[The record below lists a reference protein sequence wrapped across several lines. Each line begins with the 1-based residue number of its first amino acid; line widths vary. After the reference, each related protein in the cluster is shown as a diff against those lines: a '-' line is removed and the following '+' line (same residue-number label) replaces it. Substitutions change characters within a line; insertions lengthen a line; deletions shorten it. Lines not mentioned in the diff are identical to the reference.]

1 MNKKEIIMKKEKIIT
16 VSNIV
21 SHLHKIANPGLA
33 YDWDNVGLQIGNPE
47 QEVKKILLTLD
58 VTNNAVEKAINEK
71 ADLIISHHPIIYK
84 PIKKITNPLYLR
96 LIQNNISVYCAHT
109 NLDVVKKGVN
119 FALAEKL
126 GLINLEF
133 LSTETGAKLY
143 HVAVYVPQDSM
154 IEIAKAIFEAG
165 AGTIGNYKNCL
176 NDYEVS
182 GQFEPMEGSNPI
194 LGEQDKLE
202 KVVERKL
209 EFFVDSFNLQKVIS
223 AMKKVHP
230 YETPAYVVYPQERQS
245 ENYGLGLIGNL
256 KNKLTLRNFAEMV
269 KKNLN
274 APFVKLWLA
283 DKKQNTIISKV
294 AICGGSGSSLLQE
307 VYGRADVFVS
317 SGFNYHTLLDSKI
330 SLIDAG
336 HFYTENPV
344 IENLEKILA
353 DFKVEI
359 IHLKADE
366 HEIRKE
372 IIIMSGD

>member
-71 ADLIISHHPIIYK
+71 ADLIISHHPIILK

-126 GLINLEF
+126 SLKNLEF

-154 IEIAKAIFEAG
+154 IEVANAIFEAG

-182 GQFEPMEGSNPI
+182 GQFKPMEGSDPI
-194 LGEQDKLE
+194 LGKQDKLE

-209 EFFVDSFNLQKVIS
+209 EFFVDSFNLLKVIS
-223 AMKKVHP
+223 VMKKAHP
-230 YETPAYVVYPQERQS
+230 YETPAYAVYPQERQS

-256 KNKLTLRNFAEMV
+256 KNKLTLRNFAELI
-269 KKNLN
+269 KRRLN
-274 APFVKLWLA
+274 ASFVKLWLA
-283 DKKQNTIISKV
+283 DKKQDSLVQKV
-294 AICGGSGSSLLQE
+294 AICGGSGSSLIPQ
-307 VYGRADVFVS
+307 VYGRADVYVS
-317 SGFNYHTLLDSKI
+317 SGFNYHTLLNSKI
-330 SLIDAG
+330 SLKDA
-336 HFYTENPV
+336 
-344 IENLEKILA
+344 
-353 DFKVEI
+353 
-359 IHLKADE
+359 
-366 HEIRKE
+366 
-372 IIIMSGD
+372 

>member
-1 MNKKEIIMKKEKIIT
+1 MKNEKTT

-33 YDWDNVGLQIGNPE
+33 YDWDNVGLQIGNPD
-47 QEVKKILLTLD
+47 QEVEKILLTLD

-84 PIKKITNPLYLR
+84 PIKKITNSLYLR

-119 FALAEKL
+119 FPLAEKL
-126 GLINLEF
+126 GLNNLEF
-133 LSTETGAKLY
+133 LSAETGAKLY

-154 IEIAKAIFEAG
+154 IEVAKAIFKAG
-165 AGTIGNYKNCL
+165 AGTIDNYKNCL

-182 GQFEPMEGSNPI
+182 GQFKPMEGSNPI

-209 EFFVDSFNLQKVIS
+209 EFFVDSFKLQKVIS
-223 AMKKVHP
+223 AMKKAHP
-230 YETPAYVVYPQERQS
+230 YETPAYAVYPQERQS

-256 KNKLTLRNFAEMV
+256 KNKLTLRNFAEKV
-269 KKNLN
+269 KKNLG

-283 DKKQNTIISKV
+283 DKKQESLIQKV
-294 AICGGSGSSLLQE
+294 AICGGSGSSLLSQ
-307 VYGRADVFVS
+307 VYERADVFVS

-330 SLIDAG
+330 PLIDAG

-344 IENLEKILA
+344 LENLKKMLS
-353 DFKVEI
+353 DFDVEI
-359 IHLKADE
+359 IELKVDE
-366 HEIRKE
+366 HEIKKE
-372 IIIMSGD
+372 IIV

>member
-1 MNKKEIIMKKEKIIT
+1 MKKEKIIT

-71 ADLIISHHPIIYK
+71 ADLIISHHPIILK
-84 PIKKITNPLYLR
+84 PIKKITNSLYLR

-119 FALAEKL
+119 FTLAEKL
-126 GLINLEF
+126 GLKNLEF

-154 IEIAKAIFEAG
+154 IEIAKAIFKAG

-182 GQFEPMEGSNPI
+182 GQFKPMEGSDPI
-194 LGEQDKLE
+194 LGEHDKLE

-223 AMKKVHP
+223 VMKKAHP
-230 YETPAYVVYPQERQS
+230 YETPAYAVYPQERQS

-256 KNKLTLRNFAEMV
+256 KAKLTLRNFAEIV

-274 APFVKLWLA
+274 APFVKLWRA
-283 DKKQNTIISKV
+283 DKKLESLVQKV
-294 AICGGSGSSLLQE
+294 AICGGSGSSLIPQ
-307 VYGRADVFVS
+307 VYGRADVYVS

-330 SLIDAG
+330 PLIDAG

-344 IENLEKILA
+344 LENLEKMLA
-353 DFKVEI
+353 DFEVEI

-366 HEIRKE
+366 HEIKKE
-372 IIIMSGD
+372 MII

>member
-1 MNKKEIIMKKEKIIT
+1 MKKEQMIT
-16 VSNIV
+16 VSDIV

-33 YDWDNVGLQIGNPE
+33 FDWDNVGLQIGSPQ

-58 VTNNAVEKAINEK
+58 VTKNAVEKAIDEK
-71 ADLIISHHPIIYK
+71 ADLIISHHPIIFK
-84 PIKKITNPLYLR
+84 PIKKITNPLYLK

-126 GLINLEF
+126 GLNNLEF

-154 IEIAKAIFEAG
+154 IEIANAVFEAG
-165 AGTIGNYKNCL
+165 AGTIGNYTNCL

-182 GQFEPMEGSNPI
+182 GQYKPMEGSDPI

-223 AMKKVHP
+223 AMKKAHP
-230 YETPAYVVYPQERQS
+230 YETPAYAVYPQERQS
-245 ENYGLGLIGNL
+245 ENYGLGLIGELSKAVTL
-256 KNKLTLRNFAEMV
+256 KDFAEIV

-283 DKKQNTIISKV
+283 DKELESIVQKV
-294 AICGGSGSSLLQE
+294 AICGGSGSSLLPQ

-330 SLIDAG
+330 PLIDAG

-344 IENLEKILA
+344 LKNLREMLA
-353 DFKVEI
+353 DFDVEI
-359 IHLKADE
+359 IQLEADE
-366 HEIRKE
+366 HEIKKE
-372 IIIMSGD
+372 III